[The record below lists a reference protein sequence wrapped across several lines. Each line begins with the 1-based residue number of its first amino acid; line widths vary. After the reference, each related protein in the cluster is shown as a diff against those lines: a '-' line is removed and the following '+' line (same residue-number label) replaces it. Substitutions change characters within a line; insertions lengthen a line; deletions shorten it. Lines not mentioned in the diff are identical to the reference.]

1 MNDSFILRDRKWRE
15 TNERITLSS
24 NAMLSENSKG
34 RLSHEEH
41 DEFRTIFERDR
52 DRIIHSKAFRR
63 LKHKTQVFIN
73 PDGDHFITRMTHTLN
88 VTQVG
93 RSISKTLGLNP
104 DLTEA
109 ICLGHDVGHSPF
121 GHTGEEI
128 LNEMHPN
135 GWSHSENS
143 VKIFSKIENL
153 NLSVETIDGIEK
165 HPWRYTEKPS
175 TQEGMICRFADRIAY
190 LSHDVEDALRAN
202 VIKISDIPN
211 KITKELG
218 TPGKQWIN
226 SLISG
231 IFKASNSNEL
241 VMDSEIGEIMNELR
255 EFMFENVYLR
265 KETNDQR
272 KECKNIV
279 QGTKEILHKGEDLTP
294 DQALDYVRL
303 WNTSYLISDDLKEG
317 VLAFLEKRDP
327 DFN

>member
-279 QGTKEILHKGEDLTP
+279 QTLVEYFMENKNELPKNYIQSED
-294 DQALDYVRL
+294 DIENSIDYVAGMTDRFA
-303 WNTSYLISDDLKEG
+303 IST
-317 VLAFLEKRDP
+317 FEKI
-327 DFN
+327 N

>member
-190 LSHDVEDALRAN
+190 LSHDVEDALRAD

-241 VMDSEIGEIMNELR
+241 IMDSEIGEIMNELR

-279 QGTKEILHKGEDLTP
+279 QTLVEYFMENKNELPKNYIQSED
-294 DQALDYVRL
+294 DIENSIDYVAGMTDRFA
-303 WNTSYLISDDLKEG
+303 IST
-317 VLAFLEKRDP
+317 FEKI
-327 DFN
+327 N

>member
-241 VMDSEIGEIMNELR
+241 IMDSEIGEIMNELR

-265 KETNDQR
+265 EETNDQR

-279 QGTKEILHKGEDLTP
+279 QTLVEYFMENKNELPKNYIQSED
-294 DQALDYVRL
+294 DIENSIDYVAGMTDRFA
-303 WNTSYLISDDLKEG
+303 ISTFGKI
-317 VLAFLEKRDP
+317 
-327 DFN
+327 N

>member
-241 VMDSEIGEIMNELR
+241 IMDSEIGEIMNELR

-279 QGTKEILHKGEDLTP
+279 QTLVEYFIENKYELPKNYIQSED
-294 DQALDYVRL
+294 DIENSIDYVAGMTDRFA
-303 WNTSYLISDDLKEG
+303 ISTFGKI
-317 VLAFLEKRDP
+317 
-327 DFN
+327 N

>member
-241 VMDSEIGEIMNELR
+241 IMDSEIGEIMNELR

-279 QGTKEILHKGEDLTP
+279 QTLVEYFMENKNELPKNYIQSQDDIENSI
-294 DQALDYVRL
+294 DYVAGMTDRFA
-303 WNTSYLISDDLKEG
+303 ISTFGKI
-317 VLAFLEKRDP
+317 
-327 DFN
+327 N

>member
-231 IFKASNSNEL
+231 IFKASNTNEL
-241 VMDSEIGEIMNELR
+241 IMDSEIGEIMNELR

-265 KETNDQR
+265 DETSDQR

-279 QGTKEILHKGEDLTP
+279 QTLVEYFMENKNELPKNYIQSED
-294 DQALDYVRL
+294 DIENSIDYVAGMTDRFA
-303 WNTSYLISDDLKEG
+303 ISTFGKI
-317 VLAFLEKRDP
+317 
-327 DFN
+327 N

>member
-128 LNEMHPN
+128 LNEMHPD

-241 VMDSEIGEIMNELR
+241 IMDSEIGEIMNELR

-265 KETNDQR
+265 DETNDQR

-279 QGTKEILHKGEDLTP
+279 QTLVEYFIENKNELPKNYIQSED
-294 DQALDYVRL
+294 DIENSIDYVAGMTDRFA
-303 WNTSYLISDDLKEG
+303 IST
-317 VLAFLEKRDP
+317 FEKI
-327 DFN
+327 N

>member
-241 VMDSEIGEIMNELR
+241 IMDSEIGEIMNELR

-265 KETNDQR
+265 DETSDQR

-279 QGTKEILHKGEDLTP
+279 QTLVEYFIENKNELPKNYIQSED
-294 DQALDYVRL
+294 DIENSIDYVAGMTDRFA
-303 WNTSYLISDDLKEG
+303 ISTFGKI
-317 VLAFLEKRDP
+317 
-327 DFN
+327 N

>member
-165 HPWRYTEKPS
+165 HPWRYNEKPS

-241 VMDSEIGEIMNELR
+241 IMDSEIGEIMNELR

-279 QGTKEILHKGEDLTP
+279 QTLVEYFMENKNELPKNYIQSED
-294 DQALDYVRL
+294 DIENSIDYVAGMTDRFA
-303 WNTSYLISDDLKEG
+303 IST
-317 VLAFLEKRDP
+317 FEKI
-327 DFN
+327 N

>member
-241 VMDSEIGEIMNELR
+241 IMDSEIGEIMNELR

-272 KECKNIV
+272 AEWRGK
-279 QGTKEILHKGEDLTP
+279 
-294 DQALDYVRL
+294 
-303 WNTSYLISDDLKEG
+303 
-317 VLAFLEKRDP
+317 
-327 DFN
+327 

>member
-153 NLSVETIDGIEK
+153 NLSFETIDGIEK

-241 VMDSEIGEIMNELR
+241 IMDSEIGEIMNELR

-279 QGTKEILHKGEDLTP
+279 QTLVEYFMENKNELPKNYIQSED
-294 DQALDYVRL
+294 DIENSIDYVAGMTDRFA
-303 WNTSYLISDDLKEG
+303 ISTFGKI
-317 VLAFLEKRDP
+317 
-327 DFN
+327 N

>member
-241 VMDSEIGEIMNELR
+241 IMDSEIGEIMNELR

-272 KECKNIV
+272 RECKNIV
-279 QGTKEILHKGEDLTP
+279 QTLVEYFMENRNELPKNYIQSED
-294 DQALDYVRL
+294 DIENSIDYVAGMTDRFA
-303 WNTSYLISDDLKEG
+303 ISTFGKI
-317 VLAFLEKRDP
+317 
-327 DFN
+327 N

>member
-202 VIKISDIPN
+202 VIEISDIPN

-241 VMDSEIGEIMNELR
+241 VMDSQIGEIMNELR

-279 QGTKEILHKGEDLTP
+279 QTLVEYFIENKNELPKNYIQSQDDIENSI
-294 DQALDYVRL
+294 DYVAGMTDRFA
-303 WNTSYLISDDLKEG
+303 ISTFGKI
-317 VLAFLEKRDP
+317 
-327 DFN
+327 N

>member
-211 KITKELG
+211 KITKDLG

-241 VMDSEIGEIMNELR
+241 IMDSEIGEIMNELR

-279 QGTKEILHKGEDLTP
+279 QTLVEYFMENKNELPKNYIQSED
-294 DQALDYVRL
+294 DIENSIDYVAGMTDRFA
-303 WNTSYLISDDLKEG
+303 ISTFGKI
-317 VLAFLEKRDP
+317 
-327 DFN
+327 N

>member
-15 TNERITLSS
+15 TNERIMLSS

-34 RLSHEEH
+34 RLSNEEH

-52 DRIIHSKAFRR
+52 DRIMHSKAFRR

-93 RSISKTLGLNP
+93 RSIAKTLGLNP

-121 GHTGEEI
+121 GHTGEDI

-165 HPWRYTEKPS
+165 HPWRYSEKPS

-202 VIKISDIPN
+202 VIKINDIPN

-241 VMDSEIGEIMNELR
+241 IMDSEIGEIMNELR
-255 EFMFENVYLR
+255 EFMFKNVYLR
-265 KETNDQR
+265 EETNDQR
-272 KECKNIV
+272 MECKNIV
-279 QGTKEILHKGEDLTP
+279 QTLVQYFLENKNELPKNYLQSED
-294 DQALDYVRL
+294 DIENSIDYVAGMTDRFA
-303 WNTSYLISDDLKEG
+303 IST
-317 VLAFLEKRDP
+317 FEKIS
-327 DFN
+327 

>member
-34 RLSHEEH
+34 RLSHEEQ

-241 VMDSEIGEIMNELR
+241 IMDSEIGEIMNELR

-279 QGTKEILHKGEDLTP
+279 QTLVEYFMENKNELPKNYIQSED
-294 DQALDYVRL
+294 DIENSIDYVAGMTDRFA
-303 WNTSYLISDDLKEG
+303 IST
-317 VLAFLEKRDP
+317 FEKI
-327 DFN
+327 N

>member
-202 VIKISDIPN
+202 VIKVSDIPN

-218 TPGKQWIN
+218 TPGNQWIN

-231 IFKASNSNEL
+231 IFKASNSKEL
-241 VMDSEIGEIMNELR
+241 LMDSRIGEIMNELR

-279 QGTKEILHKGEDLTP
+279 QTLVEYFIENKNELPKNYIQSED
-294 DQALDYVRL
+294 DIENSIDYVAGMTDRFA
-303 WNTSYLISDDLKEG
+303 IST
-317 VLAFLEKRDP
+317 FEKI
-327 DFN
+327 N

>member
-143 VKIFSKIENL
+143 VKIFNKIENL

-241 VMDSEIGEIMNELR
+241 IMDSEIGEIMNELR

-272 KECKNIV
+272 KECKDIV
-279 QGTKEILHKGEDLTP
+279 QTLVEYFMENKNELPKNYIQSED
-294 DQALDYVRL
+294 DIENSIDYVAGMTDRFA
-303 WNTSYLISDDLKEG
+303 ISTFGKI
-317 VLAFLEKRDP
+317 
-327 DFN
+327 N

>member
-241 VMDSEIGEIMNELR
+241 IMDSEIAEIMNELR

-272 KECKNIV
+272 NECKNIV
-279 QGTKEILHKGEDLTP
+279 QTLVEYFMENKNELPKNYIQSED
-294 DQALDYVRL
+294 DIENSIDYVAGMTDRFA
-303 WNTSYLISDDLKEG
+303 ISTFGKI
-317 VLAFLEKRDP
+317 
-327 DFN
+327 N

>member
-241 VMDSEIGEIMNELR
+241 IMDSEIGEIMNELR

-265 KETNDQR
+265 GETNEQR

-279 QGTKEILHKGEDLTP
+279 QTLVEYFIKNKNELPKNYIQSED
-294 DQALDYVRL
+294 DIENSIDYVAGMTDRFA
-303 WNTSYLISDDLKEG
+303 IST
-317 VLAFLEKRDP
+317 FEKI
-327 DFN
+327 N

>member
-241 VMDSEIGEIMNELR
+241 IMDSKIAEIMNELR

-279 QGTKEILHKGEDLTP
+279 QTLVEYFMENKNELPKNYIQSED
-294 DQALDYVRL
+294 DIENSIDYVAGMTDRFA
-303 WNTSYLISDDLKEG
+303 ISTFGKI
-317 VLAFLEKRDP
+317 
-327 DFN
+327 N

>member
-241 VMDSEIGEIMNELR
+241 IMDSEIGEIMNELR

-279 QGTKEILHKGEDLTP
+279 QTLVEYFMENNNELPKNYIQSED
-294 DQALDYVRL
+294 DIENSIDYVAGMTDRFA
-303 WNTSYLISDDLKEG
+303 ISTFGKI
-317 VLAFLEKRDP
+317 
-327 DFN
+327 N

>member
-128 LNEMHPN
+128 LNEMHPD

-231 IFKASNSNEL
+231 IFKASNTNEL
-241 VMDSEIGEIMNELR
+241 IMDSEIGEIMNELR

-265 KETNDQR
+265 DETSDQR

-279 QGTKEILHKGEDLTP
+279 QTLVEYFIENKNELPKNYIQSED
-294 DQALDYVRL
+294 DIENSIDYVAGMTDRFA
-303 WNTSYLISDDLKEG
+303 ISTFGKI
-317 VLAFLEKRDP
+317 
-327 DFN
+327 N

>member
-34 RLSHEEH
+34 RLSHEEN

-241 VMDSEIGEIMNELR
+241 IMDSEIGEIMNELR

-272 KECKNIV
+272 TECKNIV
-279 QGTKEILHKGEDLTP
+279 QTLVEYFMENKNELPKNYIQSED
-294 DQALDYVRL
+294 DIENSIDYVAGMTDRFA
-303 WNTSYLISDDLKEG
+303 ISTFGKI
-317 VLAFLEKRDP
+317 
-327 DFN
+327 N

>member
-73 PDGDHFITRMTHTLN
+73 PDGDHFITRITHTLN

-241 VMDSEIGEIMNELR
+241 IMDSEIGEIMNELR

-279 QGTKEILHKGEDLTP
+279 QTLVEYFMENKNELPKNYIQSED
-294 DQALDYVRL
+294 DIENSIDYVAGMTDRFA
-303 WNTSYLISDDLKEG
+303 IST
-317 VLAFLEKRDP
+317 FEKI
-327 DFN
+327 N

>member
-265 KETNDQR
+265 DETSDQR

-279 QGTKEILHKGEDLTP
+279 QTLVEYFIENKNELPKNYIQSED
-294 DQALDYVRL
+294 DIENSIDYVAGMTDRFA
-303 WNTSYLISDDLKEG
+303 ISTFGKI
-317 VLAFLEKRDP
+317 
-327 DFN
+327 N

>member
-24 NAMLSENSKG
+24 NAMLSQNSKG

-175 TQEGMICRFADRIAY
+175 TQEGMVCRFADRIAY

-265 KETNDQR
+265 KETDDQR

-279 QGTKEILHKGEDLTP
+279 QTLVEYFIDNKNELPKNYIQSED
-294 DQALDYVRL
+294 DIENSIDYVAGMTDRFA
-303 WNTSYLISDDLKEG
+303 ISTFGKI
-317 VLAFLEKRDP
+317 
-327 DFN
+327 N